1 MSNFKKTMEIERK
14 LLTLA
19 LQWVDIIDNP
29 NADRTDRET
38 AILEFS
44 KTMESLIEFNIDIAA
59 L

>member
-1 MSNFKKTMEIERK
+1 MSNFKKTMEMERK

-19 LQWVDIIDNP
+19 LQWVDIIESHNTD
-29 NADRTDRET
+29 AEDRET

>member
-1 MSNFKKTMEIERK
+1 MSNFKKTMEMERK

-19 LQWVDIIDNP
+19 LQWVDIIESP
-29 NADRTDRET
+29 NTDAEDRET

>member
-1 MSNFKKTMEIERK
+1 MSNFKKTMEMERK

-19 LQWVDIIDNP
+19 LQWVDIIESSNTD
-29 NADRTDRET
+29 AGDRET

>member
-1 MSNFKKTMEIERK
+1 MSNFKKTMEMERK

-19 LQWVDIIDNP
+19 LQWVDIIEDP
-29 NADRTDRET
+29 NIDSGDRET

>member
-29 NADRTDRET
+29 LTDRGDRET

>member
-29 NADRTDRET
+29 LTDRADRET